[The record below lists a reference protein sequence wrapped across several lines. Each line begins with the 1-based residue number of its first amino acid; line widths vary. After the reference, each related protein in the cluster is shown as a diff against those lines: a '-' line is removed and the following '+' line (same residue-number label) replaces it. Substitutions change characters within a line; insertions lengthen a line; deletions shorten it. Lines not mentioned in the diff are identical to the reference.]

1 MLTDVPGVRV
11 GHWAH
16 DAGDTGCTVV
26 TFPDGTVASGEVRGG
41 APATRDFDLLEP
53 GRLVS
58 RIDALVLT
66 GGSAFGLAAAD
77 GVVRWC
83 EEQGRGFPTG
93 FGNVPIVVALALFDL
108 DVGDPSVRPTAESGY
123 AAARAATGP
132 GSGPTAGGEPGDRT
146 RAAALGR
153 VGAGAGATVGEGV
166 PGAGSR
172 PAGLVTASAAVG
184 HLRVA
189 TLVAVNASGLPGG
202 DPATIALDP
211 SLGRRPG
218 WTTEPWAAGAAT
230 GPAVSHGA
238 VAGGGPAT
246 GPAVGGNTVIGVV
259 ATNARLDKAA
269 CHTVAQGAHDG
280 LARAVFPPHTRTDGD
295 AFVAASVPTDP
306 PVEAPVDAVRALAV
320 HVVAAAI
327 LTLA

>member
-1 MLTDVPGVRV
+1 VLTDVEGVRV
-11 GHWAH
+11 GHWA
-16 DAGDTGCTVV
+16 DPVAGTGCTVV
-26 TFPDGTVASGEVRGG
+26 LLPEGTVASGEVRGG
-41 APATRDFDLLEP
+41 APATREFALLEP

-83 EEQGRGFPTG
+83 EEQGRGFATG
-93 FGNVPIVVALALFDL
+93 YGKVPIVVALALFDL
-108 DVGDPSVRPTAESGY
+108 DVGDPTVRPTAADGH
-123 AAARAATGP
+123 AAALDAAGP
-132 GSGPTAGGEPGDRT
+132 LPEGPAGSGDGT

-153 VGAGAGATVGEGV
+153 VGAGTGATVGEGV

-172 PAGLVTASAAVG
+172 PAGLVTAVASVG
-184 HLRVA
+184 DLRVA

-211 SLGRRPG
+211 SLGRQPG
-218 WTTEPWAAGAAT
+218 WTAA
-230 GPAVSHGA
+230 
-238 VAGGGPAT
+238 
-246 GPAVGGNTVIGVV
+246 GNTVIGVV
-259 ATNARLDKAA
+259 ATNARLDKAG

-295 AFVAASVPTDP
+295 AFVAASVPAEP
-306 PVEAPVDAVRALAV
+306 PVEAPVDAVRALAA
-320 HVVAAAI
+320 HVVATAI